1 MNKNVWEV
9 SDLSPNVFLLL
20 KMAKHLDR
28 RSFLRNSALASAA
41 LATPNIVGAEK
52 NAAQNPASSVQ
63 SPRSNLR
70 IGFIGV
76 GLRGQSHVELALLR
90 DDCEVAAIADPDPR
104 MVADTLKMI
113 AEKGKKKPAVF
124 DKGNYDYLNLL
135 KDQNIDAVVIATP
148 WEWHTQQCVAAMQAG
163 KYVATEVCGG
173 FSLDECWQLVNT
185 HEATGT
191 HLMFL
196 ENVCYRRDVMA
207 VLQMVRE
214 GLFGEL
220 IHLEG
225 GYQHD
230 LRGVKFND
238 GMSPYN
244 SGVEFGEKGFSE
256 AKWRTKHSVHRN
268 GDLYPTHR
276 VGPVA
281 MMTNINRGNRFLYLT
296 STASKSRG
304 LHEYIVDHPKGGP
317 NHPNAKV
324 LFNLGDVV
332 TTDPENLQWRDDFT
346 FARHQFAAPLLA
358 RFSGARHQRHLD
370 GRESKSD
377 DRGKNQSARL
387 GKSANLARP
396 IRPSAMGKIRRR
408 CQNRRARRHGLF
420 RVSPFC
426 GMCQTKHRPTNRRV
440 RRGHLARHYA
450 AFGSQHRHRKQ
461 PASIPRFHTRQV
473 DRAQTGLCFRRCV
486 LKNYCTS
493 SRPKYPAF
501 ACQSGSLFCSFCRIA
516 DS

>member
-1 MNKNVWEV
+1 LNKNVWEV

-332 TTDPENLQWRDDFT
+332 TTILKTSNGETILLSHDTNLPRPYSLGFRVQGTKGIWMDVNQSLMIEGKTKAHAWEKAQTWLDQYDHPLWEKYGADAKTAGHGGMDFFVFHHFVECAKRNIAPQIDVYDAATWLAITPLSEASIATGSSPQAFPDFT
-346 FARHQFAAPLLA
+346 R
-358 RFSGARHQRHLD
+358 
-370 GRESKSD
+370 GRWTERKPD
-377 DRGKNQSARL
+377 
-387 GKSANLARP
+387 
-396 IRPSAMGKIRRR
+396 
-408 CQNRRARRHGLF
+408 F
-420 RVSPFC
+420 
-426 GMCQTKHRPTNRRV
+426 
-440 RRGHLARHYA
+440 
-450 AFGSQHRHRKQ
+450 AFG
-461 PASIPRFHTRQV
+461 
-473 DRAQTGLCFRRCV
+473 D
-486 LKNYCTS
+486 
-493 SRPKYPAF
+493 AF
-501 ACQSGSLFCSFCRIA
+501 
-516 DS
+516 

>member
-1 MNKNVWEV
+1 
-9 SDLSPNVFLLL
+9 
-20 KMAKHLDR
+20 MAEKLDR
-28 RSFLRNSALASAA
+28 RTFLRNTTLAGAA
-41 LATPNIVGAEK
+41 IATPGIAKEDFAQSTIRNPQSAILK
-52 NAAQNPASSVQ
+52 NK
-63 SPRSNLR
+63 LR
-70 IGFIGV
+70 IGFIGT

-90 DDCEVAAIADPDPR
+90 DDCEVAAIADPEPR

-113 AEKGKKKPAVF
+113 AEKGKPKPAVY
-124 DKGNYDYLNLL
+124 DKGNYDYQRLL
-135 KDQNIDAVVIATP
+135 QDKNIDAVVIATP

-238 GMSPYN
+238 GVTAYD
-244 SGVEFGEKGFSE
+244 SGVEFGEKGWSE

-268 GDLYPTHR
+268 GDLYPTHGI
-276 VGPVA
+276 GPVA

-296 STASKSRG
+296 STASKARG
-304 LHEYIVDHPKGGP
+304 LHDYIVNHPQGGP
-317 NHPNAKV
+317 GHPNSKV

-332 TTDPENLQWRDDFT
+332 TTIIKTSNGETILLSHDTGLPRPYSLGFRVQGTKGIWMDVNKSLLLEGKTKAHAWENAQIWLDQYDHPLWKKYGTDAKTAGHGGMDFFVFHHFVECAKRNIAPQMDVYDAATWLAITPLSEASIATGSSPQAFPDFT
-346 FARHQFAAPLLA
+346 R
-358 RFSGARHQRHLD
+358 
-370 GRESKSD
+370 GRWTERKPD
-377 DRGKNQSARL
+377 
-387 GKSANLARP
+387 
-396 IRPSAMGKIRRR
+396 
-408 CQNRRARRHGLF
+408 F
-420 RVSPFC
+420 
-426 GMCQTKHRPTNRRV
+426 
-440 RRGHLARHYA
+440 
-450 AFGSQHRHRKQ
+450 AFGEG
-461 PASIPRFHTRQV
+461 F
-473 DRAQTGLCFRRCV
+473 
-486 LKNYCTS
+486 
-493 SRPKYPAF
+493 
-501 ACQSGSLFCSFCRIA
+501 
-516 DS
+516 